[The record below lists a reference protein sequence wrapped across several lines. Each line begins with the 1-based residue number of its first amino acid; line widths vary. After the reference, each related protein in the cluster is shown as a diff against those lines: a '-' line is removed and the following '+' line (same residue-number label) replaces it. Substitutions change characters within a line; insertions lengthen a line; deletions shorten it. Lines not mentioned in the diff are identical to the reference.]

1 VSLARIIVAQCA
13 SSAVFS
19 ALTFGPDSVSIS
31 PVDDLA
37 LVQARQ
43 TAIRLARVMEVHEED
58 LARAAEIKLF
68 PGSVPARVTIAT
80 LMRALVATLMDAAQS
95 MAESDAAYNAALRRH
110 NGTEGSA
117 TSLVSQDVAEKIALS
132 VELEELVL
140 QHADDA
146 GARLDHKLFPDGL
159 PEQIGM
165 LDIFQALRRRIE
177 VAATQEPAELAT
189 LANEDDDLDDPRE
202 LLDREVSSVA
212 QLFAELSEICHLR
225 ASSRAVRDVVEL
237 GAEEDGD

>member
-1 VSLARIIVAQCA
+1 M
-13 SSAVFS
+13 
-19 ALTFGPDSVSIS
+19 
-31 PVDDLA
+31 DDLA

-43 TAIRLARVMEVHEED
+43 TAARLVLVMEAHEVD
-58 LARAAEIKLF
+58 LARAAETKLF
-68 PGSVPARVTIAT
+68 PGGAPARVTIAT
-80 LMRALVATLMDAAQS
+80 LMRALIATLMNAAQS
-95 MAESDAAYNAALRRH
+95 MAESDAAYNAALRRY
-110 NGTEGSA
+110 NGTGASA

-146 GARLDHKLFPDGL
+146 GSRLDRKLFPDGL
-159 PEQIGM
+159 PEHIGL

-177 VAATQEPAELAT
+177 VAATQDPAELASD
-189 LANEDDDLDDPRE
+189 EDDVVDPRE
-202 LLDREVSSVA
+202 LLEREVSSVA
-212 QLFAELSEICHLR
+212 QLFAELSEICNLQ